1 MAADSRLLEG
11 EIGNDSASEEK
22 DVEALLMG
30 FLNALIEE
38 QKLNP
43 KKEEAA

>member
-11 EIGNDSASEEK
+11 EIQANTNAEEK
-22 DVEALLMG
+22 DVESLLMG

-38 QKLNP
+38 QKTV
-43 KKEEAA
+43 KCEAA